1 MPKNFSNVEYPAQ
14 PPAHTKDTS
23 LSVLD
28 LFKLNGRNAS
38 ITGSSSGIGYAIA
51 EAFAQAGANV
61 AIWYN
66 SHDATKKAEALAKK
80 YNIKAKAY
88 KANVS
93 DEAEVVKAFEQQI
106 KDFGHIDIVV
116 ANAGI
121 PWTKGAFINQNDM
134 KHFNEVVDIDFK
146 GVAYISKVAGKHF
159 KEQFEKT
166 GKRGSLTYTA
176 SMSGHIVNVP
186 QLQATYNA
194 SKAAVRHFAKSLA
207 VEWAAFARVN
217 SVSPGYINTEISD
230 FVPKDIQN
238 HWWSITPLGRG
249 GEVAELVGIYLF
261 LSSDAG
267 SYTTGADFIIDGGHT
282 LP

>member
-1 MPKNFSNVEYPAQ
+1 MPKNFSNVEYPAE

-23 LSVLD
+23 LTVLD
-28 LFKLNGRNAS
+28 LFKLNGRTAS

-66 SHDATKKAEALAKK
+66 SHDATEKANALAKK

-93 DEAEVVKAFEQQI
+93 DEAEVVKAFEQQV
-106 KDFGHIDIVV
+106 KDFGSIEIVV

-121 PWTKGAFINQNDM
+121 PWTKGAYIDQPDS
-134 KHFNEVVDIDFK
+134 KHFNEVVDTDFK

-166 GKRGSLTYTA
+166 GKRGSLTFTA

-194 SKAAVRHFAKSLA
+194 AKAGVRHFAKSLA
-207 VEWAAFARVN
+207 VEWAAFARV
-217 SVSPGYINTEISD
+217 
-230 FVPKDIQN
+230 
-238 HWWSITPLGRG
+238 
-249 GEVAELVGIYLF
+249 
-261 LSSDAG
+261 
-267 SYTTGADFIIDGGHT
+267 
-282 LP
+282 

>member
-1 MPKNFSNVEYPAQ
+1 MPKNFSNVEYPAE
-14 PPAHTKDTS
+14 PPAHTKDES
-23 LSVLD
+23 LTVLD
-28 LFKLNGRNAS
+28 LFKLKGRVAS

-51 EAFAQAGANV
+51 EAFAQVGADI

-66 SHDATKKAEALAKK
+66 SHDATSKADALAKK
-80 YNIKAKAY
+80 YNVRAKAY

-93 DEAEVVKAFEQQI
+93 DEADVKKTIEQQI
-106 KDFGHIDIVV
+106 KDFGHIDIVI

-121 PWTKGAFINQNDM
+121 PWSKGAYIDQDDSS
-134 KHFNEVVDIDFK
+134 HFNDVVDIDFK
-146 GVAYISKVAGKHF
+146 GVAYVAKFAGQHF
-159 KEQFEKT
+159 KERFEKE
-166 GKRGSLTYTA
+166 GKKGSLTFTA

-194 SKAAVRHFAKSLA
+194 AKAGVRHFAKSLA
-207 VEWAAFARVN
+207 VEFAPFARVN

-238 HWWSITPLGRG
+238 KWWSLTPLGRG
-249 GEVAELVGIYLF
+249 GEVAELVGAYLF

-267 SYTTGADFIIDGGHT
+267 SYATGTDIIVDGGYT